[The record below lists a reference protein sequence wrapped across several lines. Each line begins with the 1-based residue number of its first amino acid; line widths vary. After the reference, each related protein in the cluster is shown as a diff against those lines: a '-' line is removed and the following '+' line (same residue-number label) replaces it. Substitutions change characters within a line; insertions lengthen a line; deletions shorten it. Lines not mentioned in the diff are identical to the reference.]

1 MRVSVLLPL
10 RLELRGLRRVDGQG
24 QAGCVDQ
31 QLLGGLVV
39 VADVRASGQIR
50 HCRCDALQ
58 SRLVDA
64 ADGADG
70 PAVEQRV
77 HGAQRALID
86 PEHHIAIPFDDEL
99 LEPLVLSWGDA
110 GFASPRFSLLFNPPS
125 WASLDPRSLRFI
137 SPALRILTGAMMVRG
152 PLLLATVALATAL
165 RAAPRPLVQPL
176 PPKGFQW
183 ASVSVDEVSGIV
195 VPVAPALRLKTSPV
209 PDFEAGP
216 APGAASVQAEPTDD
230 RRQLDLAGTSVA
242 VASVASLSE
251 EAVLLEAVSTENL
264 LVEPVA
270 PIFTMQTV
278 AASVVG
284 AIGLSVVAGLPRAL
298 ALAVATTACW
308 VSATRIV
315 RGKTSISYSMPY

>member
-1 MRVSVLLPL
+1 ML
-10 RLELRGLRRVDGQG
+10 
-24 QAGCVDQ
+24 
-31 QLLGGLVV
+31 
-39 VADVRASGQIR
+39 
-50 HCRCDALQ
+50 
-58 SRLVDA
+58 
-64 ADGADG
+64 
-70 PAVEQRV
+70 
-77 HGAQRALID
+77 
-86 PEHHIAIPFDDEL
+86 
-99 LEPLVLSWGDA
+99 
-110 GFASPRFSLLFNPPS
+110 
-125 WASLDPRSLRFI
+125 
-137 SPALRILTGAMMVRG
+137 VRG

-183 ASVSVDEVSGIV
+183 ASISVDELSGVV

-216 APGAASVQAEPTDD
+216 APEDAASVQAEPTDD
-230 RRQLDLAGTSVA
+230 RRQFDLAGTSVA

-251 EAVLLEAVSTENL
+251 EAGLLEAVSTENL

-270 PIFTMQTV
+270 PLFTLQTI

-298 ALAVATTACW
+298 AFAVATTACW